1 MKVKDLFKYSDV
13 EYVPAEEDLQQQE
26 NRITTYAHYHN
37 IKIKIELGLYLNPS
51 TTECERVLKL
61 TCVGENP
68 VRNKIKREKDCEKI
82 ERIISYL
89 KKGYTLKRMAEIEGC
104 TKQAISAFIKYNNI
118 KNQMK

>member
-1 MKVKDLFKYSDV
+1 MRVKDLFKYSDV
-13 EYVPAEEDLQQQE
+13 EYVQAEDDLQKQE

-51 TTECERVLKL
+51 STECERVLKL

-68 VRNKIKREKDCEKI
+68 VKNKHKKEKDSEKI

-89 KKGYTLKRMAEIEGC
+89 EKGYTLTKMAEIEGC

-118 KNQMK
+118 RK